1 MTDFTNIG
9 VDGSKLK
16 KAREKSGLSQ
26 SEAGRMV
33 GVGKA
38 AISKI
43 ERGGTSPSSDVLVR
57 LCKLYGV
64 EIGNITLRRARAA

>member
-26 SEAGRMV
+26 SEVGRMV

-57 LCKLYGV
+57 LCRLYGV
-64 EIGNITLRRARAA
+64 EVANITCRSARAA